1 MAQVTIY
8 LSDEILSEA
17 RRRAKRQKK
26 SLSAYLSEILARET
40 AQNQW
45 PQSFVDLLNQ
55 GGGDLTEPED
65 PPPEEVDL

>member
-17 RRRAKRQKK
+17 RRMAKRQRK
-26 SLSAYLSEILARET
+26 SLSAFLSEILARET
-40 AQNQW
+40 AHNQW

>member
-40 AQNQW
+40 ARNQW

>member
-8 LSDEILSEA
+8 LSDAILSEA

-26 SLSAYLSEILARET
+26 SLSAYFSEILARET
-40 AQNQW
+40 TQDQW

-55 GGGDLTEPED
+55 GEGDLTEPAD